1 MKSPIQAQPTSPQE
15 CPVILLINATPF
27 LLSHRGIWSKMV
39 ENFRGMDMI
48 TVIYR
53 VTLMCVAQRRGKTFQ
68 CVWLASLLNETG
80 CALSEHP
87 IFPPAKTQAQGLAQL
102 FVLGFECLRR
112 VNKAISACLLY
123 LRTELFYLTFQFKQF
138 PWCKRTRFDLNTLN
152 APQLQTQ
159 ILWVMRAVCSEW

>member
-27 LLSHRGIWSKMV
+27 LLSHRGIWSKMMK
-39 ENFRGMDMI
+39 NFRGMDMI

-68 CVWLASLLNETG
+68 CVRLASLLNETG

-102 FVLGFECLRR
+102 FVLGFECLHR
-112 VNKAISACLLY
+112 VNKAISAFCCIWGQSC
-123 LRTELFYLTFQFKQF
+123 FIWPFS
-138 PWCKRTRFDLNTLN
+138 LNSSLN
-152 APQLQTQ
+152 ANGLAL
-159 ILWVMRAVCSEW
+159 ILIPSMHHNYKHRYSG